1 MSTKSVT
8 TQVERVG
15 RQVTDVRVRH
25 WLLAALTVSSGAVDA
40 ISFLALGKI
49 FTAFMTGNIAFLGM
63 GIAGHPGA
71 PRIVSVLASM
81 AGFAGGVYL
90 ATKITKR
97 SSQSAAHE
105 GEQATAIV
113 WPRQTTF
120 ALGISLLPHLCFL
133 VIWFAAS
140 GRPGDNLIPVLLAV
154 WALAMGNQ
162 SAAVRQ
168 LNVGGIFTT
177 AATATFI
184 FLAGDWA
191 NNRPLTSE
199 EHSRLRA
206 VLVSLVIGA
215 TAGALLQIHAPV
227 YAPVLPFVIT
237 VGVVAVAARVF
248 RDRVKPREAGGGQS
262 ASASAG
268 HFELAPRPDDLRQR
282 PASDVQRRH
291 PVRDSAVRRQPLC
304 PRLSPPKCGP
314 CSAR

>member
-1 MSTKSVT
+1 MSTVSVT
-8 TQVERVG
+8 TQVERVD
-15 RQVTDVRVRH
+15 RQVTYVRVRD
-25 WLLAALTVSSGAVDA
+25 WLLAALTVSSGAVDV
-40 ISFLALGKI
+40 ISFLSLGKI

-90 ATKITKR
+90 ATKMIKR

-105 GEQATAIV
+105 GEQATGVV
-113 WPRQTTF
+113 WPRETTF

-133 VIWFAAS
+133 VIWFATS

-154 WALAMGNQ
+154 WALAMGTQ

-184 FLAGDWA
+184 FLVGDWA

-199 EHSRLRA
+199 EHSRLRH
-206 VLVSLVIGA
+206 VLVALAIGA
-215 TAGALLQIHAPV
+215 TAGALLQIHAPI
-227 YAPVLPFVIT
+227 YAPVLPLVVT
-237 VGVVAVAARVF
+237 VGVVAIAARVF
-248 RDRVKPREAGGGQS
+248 RCRDEAREIRSRS
-262 ASASAG
+262 AA
-268 HFELAPRPDDLRQR
+268 
-282 PASDVQRRH
+282 
-291 PVRDSAVRRQPLC
+291 
-304 PRLSPPKCGP
+304 
-314 CSAR
+314 

>member
-1 MSTKSVT
+1 MTTVSVT
-8 TQVERVG
+8 TQVERVD
-15 RQVTDVRVRH
+15 RQVSYVRVRD

-49 FTAFMTGNIAFLGM
+49 FTAFMTGNFAFLGM

-90 ATKITKR
+90 GTKIVKR
-97 SSQSAAHE
+97 SNQSAAHE
-105 GEQATAIV
+105 GEQPTAVV
-113 WPRQTTF
+113 WPWHTTF

-133 VIWFAAS
+133 AIWFGTS

-168 LNVGGIFTT
+168 LDVGGIFTT

-184 FLAGDWA
+184 FLVGDWA
-191 NNRPLTSE
+191 YNRPLTSE
-199 EHSRLRA
+199 EHSRLRH

-215 TAGALLQIHAPV
+215 TAGALLHIHAPV

-237 VGVVAVAARVF
+237 VGVVAIAARVF
-248 RDRVKPREAGGGQS
+248 RCRDEARQIRSRS
-262 ASASAG
+262 AA
-268 HFELAPRPDDLRQR
+268 
-282 PASDVQRRH
+282 
-291 PVRDSAVRRQPLC
+291 
-304 PRLSPPKCGP
+304 
-314 CSAR
+314 

>member
-1 MSTKSVT
+1 MSTVSVT
-8 TQVERVG
+8 TQAERVD
-15 RQVTDVRVRH
+15 RQVTDVRVRN
-25 WLLAALTVSSGAVDA
+25 WLLAALTVSSGAVDV

-63 GIAGHPGA
+63 GLAGHPGA

-90 ATKITKR
+90 ATKIIKC

-105 GEQATAIV
+105 SEQATAIV

-133 VIWFAAS
+133 VIWFATS

-191 NNRPLTSE
+191 YNRPLTSE
-199 EHSRLRA
+199 EHSRLRH

-215 TAGALLQIHAPV
+215 TAGALLLIHAPI
-227 YAPVLPFVIT
+227 YAPVLPLVVT
-237 VGVVAVAARVF
+237 VGVVAIAARVF
-248 RDRVKPREAGGGQS
+248 RDRVKPRES
-262 ASASAG
+262 
-268 HFELAPRPDDLRQR
+268 H
-282 PASDVQRRH
+282 
-291 PVRDSAVRRQPLC
+291 
-304 PRLSPPKCGP
+304 
-314 CSAR
+314 

>member
-1 MSTKSVT
+1 VPNLKDINLMSTASLT
-8 TQVERVG
+8 TPAGRVD
-15 RQVTDVRVRH
+15 RQVTYIRVRN

-49 FTAFMTGNIAFLGM
+49 FTAFMTGNFAFLGM

-90 ATKITKR
+90 ATKIVKR
-97 SSQSAAHE
+97 SSQSASHE
-105 GEQATAIV
+105 GGQATGVV
-113 WPRQTTF
+113 WPRLTTF
-120 ALGISLLPHLCFL
+120 ALSISLLPHLCFL
-133 VIWFAAS
+133 VIWFATD

-191 NNRPLTSE
+191 YNRPLTGE
-199 EHSRLRA
+199 EHSRLRG
-206 VLVSLVIGA
+206 VLLSLVIGA
-215 TAGALLQIHAPV
+215 TAGALLLIHAPI
-227 YAPVLPFVIT
+227 YAPVFPFVVT
-237 VGVVAVAARVF
+237 AFVVATAARVF
-248 RDRVKPREAGGGQS
+248 RDRGEARQIRSPS
-262 ASASAG
+262 AA
-268 HFELAPRPDDLRQR
+268 
-282 PASDVQRRH
+282 
-291 PVRDSAVRRQPLC
+291 
-304 PRLSPPKCGP
+304 
-314 CSAR
+314 